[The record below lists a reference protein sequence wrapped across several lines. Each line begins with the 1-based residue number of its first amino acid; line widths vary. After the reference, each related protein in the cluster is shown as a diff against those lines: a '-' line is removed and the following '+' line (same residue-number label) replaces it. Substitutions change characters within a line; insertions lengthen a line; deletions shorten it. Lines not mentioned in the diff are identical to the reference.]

1 MRIMLLGCPG
11 AGKGTQAKF
20 IAEGYQIPHISTGD
34 ILRAE
39 IKEGTDLG
47 NKAQAFMDSG
57 QLVPDDVM
65 IGLVTTRLQ
74 RPEYQKGFI
83 LDGFPRTVD
92 QAAALLD
99 AKIHLDA
106 VVEIAVDEQEIINR
120 LSGRRVHPASGR
132 TYHLIYNPPK
142 PGEVDLTDLVQRED
156 DKPEAIKERLDVYKK
171 QTSPLIDFYKS
182 WARGPRYIQINGND
196 SIDNIQKQISFEL
209 NKLTTKPNE

>member
-20 IAEGYQIPHISTGD
+20 IAERYQIPHISTGD

-47 NKAQAFMDSG
+47 KKAQSFMDSG

-65 IGLVTTRLQ
+65 IDLVTQRLQ

-92 QAAALLD
+92 QAVALRD
-99 AKIHLDA
+99 AKIRLDA
-106 VVEIAVDEQEIINR
+106 VVEITVDEPEIIRR
-120 LSGRRVHPASGR
+120 LSGRRVHPATGR
-132 TYHLIYNPPK
+132 TYHLDYNPPH
-142 PGEVDLTDLVQRED
+142 PNEVNLNELVQRED
-156 DKPEAIKERLDVYKK
+156 DKPEAIKARLDVYKK
-171 QTSPLIDFYKS
+171 QTSPLIDYYKN
-182 WARGPRYIQINGND
+182 WAGPRYIQIDGND
-196 SIDNIQKQISFEL
+196 SIENIQQQILSTL
-209 NKLTTKPNE
+209 QAK